1 MSAAGRAT
9 RRGGTMRGRGG
20 DAAERERREDR
31 R

>member
-9 RRGGTMRGRGG
+9 RSGGTMRGRDG
-20 DAAERERREDR
+20 DAVARERREDR